1 MTDAVQ
7 TRYRVAGMDCGS
19 CAAKVDA
26 AIALRDFIKP
36 KYAIPMHYGTSPMLR
51 GTPAELKTA
60 LGNNPAT
67 AVIVPEPGQKVDF

>member
-1 MTDAVQ
+1 MNRPQ
-7 TRYRVAGMDCGS
+7 
-19 CAAKVDA
+19 DA